1 MQLLFVFVRN
11 PYMGWFKPWSAIC
24 RVQARVFRWDN
35 LYLRVVSLKIFCFIY
50 EYILSKIVLHYL
62 TFLNS
67 RSGALD
73 AQLNCLSTFF
83 RRLPTP
89 FPFIFSSPTWFC
101 QREFLMRQNVSLSE
115 FKFSGLSLLN
125 KHVFSSWYHL
135 MWKSFFLSLF
145 YDFVNW
151 YILISF
157 IRHYFKR
164 LT

>member
-1 MQLLFVFVRN
+1 MVQTLVGNLSSPGESFSVGQFVPKGSILKNFVAPDIWRF
-11 PYMGWFKPWSAIC
+11 Y
-24 RVQARVFRWDN
+24 
-35 LYLRVVSLKIFCFIY
+35 FIY

-83 RRLPTP
+83 RRWPTP

-135 MWKSFFLSLF
+135 MWKSFFLCLF